1 MAGGKVKLPI
11 PNQLTSKGLTLDGL
25 ATFWSLLSNW
35 VRQEP
40 NYKNFLP
47 GGDFAQ
53 WTAKKQDTNR
63 GIVVNYDQTGDAA
76 TVEANKREAEQ
87 ETAKIVSQLE
97 DFLSTVA
104 SKCPEGMFRTVVNE
118 ATSMDWIIKRIR
130 KAFRLQSKGINF
142 YDGTLQGYNED
153 KDGSYDISYMKMK
166 DMYEDLLLPEGANYH
181 PFPIYTSTLPGTY

>member
-1 MAGGKVKLPI
+1 MAEGKVKLLI

-40 NYKNFLP
+40 NYKNFML

-76 TVEANKREAEQ
+76 TVEAIKREAEQ
-87 ETAKIVSQLE
+87 EAAKIVSQLK
-97 DFLSTVA
+97 DFLSTIA
-104 SKCPEGMFRTVVNE
+104 SKYLEGMFRTVVNK
-118 ATSMDWIIKRIR
+118 ATSMD
-130 KAFRLQSKGINF
+130 
-142 YDGTLQGYNED
+142 D
-153 KDGSYDISYMKMK
+153 
-166 DMYEDLLLPEGANYH
+166 
-181 PFPIYTSTLPGTY
+181 PI

>member
-53 WTAKKQDTNR
+53 WTAKKQDTNG
-63 GIVVNYDQTGDAA
+63 GIVFNYD
-76 TVEANKREAEQ
+76 
-87 ETAKIVSQLE
+87 
-97 DFLSTVA
+97 
-104 SKCPEGMFRTVVNE
+104 
-118 ATSMDWIIKRIR
+118 
-130 KAFRLQSKGINF
+130 
-142 YDGTLQGYNED
+142 
-153 KDGSYDISYMKMK
+153 
-166 DMYEDLLLPEGANYH
+166 
-181 PFPIYTSTLPGTY
+181 